1 MSIRTRRLSSGRTS
15 YDVRLRAPDGHQ
27 YTKSFRTRK
36 EAEAYINQE
45 RAAQIQGTW
54 VDPAAGKVRLDAYS
68 STWLAQRPALRPR
81 TVELYEYLLRRFVL
95 PELGPKSLDKITPM
109 MIRAWHARL
118 RTEHGVSATTGAK
131 AYRLLRSMLTTA
143 VDDEFI
149 GRNPC
154 ILRGAGVERSAE
166 RPVISIAEV
175 AALSDVI
182 DPRYRALVLL
192 ATWAGLR
199 FGEAAA
205 LRRGDIDLAS
215 STVRIERQLQELKSG
230 ELQVGPPKTD
240 AGRRVVS
247 LPPHVLPEL
256 ERHLKAFVRAEE
268 SSLVFTSPDAGLMR
282 RSNFNRRVWQPA
294 CKAMGLRDFHFHDL
308 RHTGNTFAA
317 STGASTKELM
327 ARMGHSSPRAALIYQ
342 HATRDRD
349 RALADALSK
358 LAEDP
363 AQNPPRLG
371 IVDGPEDQWCISGAF
386 PPDEGPAKDVTK
398 GKSPDHTGWRRWDS
412 NPRPPACK
420 AGALA
425 S

>member
-1 MSIRTRRLSSGRTS
+1 MAPARRGR
-15 YDVRLRAPDGHQ
+15 
-27 YTKSFRTRK
+27 
-36 EAEAYINQE
+36 
-45 RAAQIQGTW
+45 
-54 VDPAAGKVRLDAYS
+54 
-68 STWLAQRPALRPR
+68 
-81 TVELYEYLLRRFVL
+81 RRN
-95 PELGPKSLDKITPM
+95 
-109 MIRAWHARL
+109 R
-118 RTEHGVSATTGAK
+118 
-131 AYRLLRSMLTTA
+131 
-143 VDDEFI
+143 
-149 GRNPC
+149 
-154 ILRGAGVERSAE
+154 
-166 RPVISIAEV
+166 
-175 AALSDVI
+175 ALST
-182 DPRYRALVLL
+182 RYSVREMV
-192 ATWAGLR
+192 R
-199 FGEAAA
+199 SD
-205 LRRGDIDLAS
+205 RRR
-215 STVRIERQLQELKSG
+215 TFRIERQLQELKSG

-256 ERHLKAFVRAEE
+256 ERHLQAFVRAEE

-371 IVDGPEDQWCISGAF
+371 IVDGPERS
-386 PPDEGPAKDVTK
+386 E
-398 GKSPDHTGWRRWDS
+398 
-412 NPRPPACK
+412 
-420 AGALA
+420 
-425 S
+425 